1 MYKKDSFFVNAYSI
15 LIDLLETEIYKLLF
29 QI

>member
-1 MYKKDSFFVNAYSI
+1 MYRKYSFFVNTYSV